1 MIKLINCE
9 ISAWN
14 EKVSVSVVILM
25 AYVNE
30 KDINKQRRKK
40 EEKER
45 EVSLYIQFT
54 AVPSYSL
61 EPARNLTLKCLF
73 YTIKKN
79 CLIG

>member
-25 AYVNE
+25 ANVNE

-45 EVSLYIQFT
+45 EVPLYIQFT
-54 AVPSYSL
+54 AVPSY
-61 EPARNLTLKCLF
+61 
-73 YTIKKN
+73 
-79 CLIG
+79 

>member
-30 KDINKQRRKK
+30 KVSKQRRKK

-45 EVSLYIQFT
+45 EVPLYIQFT
-54 AVPSYSL
+54 AVPSY
-61 EPARNLTLKCLF
+61 
-73 YTIKKN
+73 
-79 CLIG
+79 